1 MAEGRTS
8 ILPSSHDSAGT
19 STTPIVRASDSGVRY
34 SAAVERV
41 PVLVVG
47 AGQAGLAVSR
57 ELTERGIEHVVL
69 ERGRVAETWRRRWDS
84 FCLVT
89 PNWTVQLPGWDYAGA
104 EPDGYMPREELV
116 AFIEGYAKAIGAPVR
131 GGVDVLGI
139 DRSDAGFVVRT
150 SDGDVMTDRVV
161 LATGAYQRPHR
172 PPGAA
177 GVPPSVVCLDADD
190 YANPS
195 ALPDGRV
202 IIVGSGQTGCQL
214 AEELRASGREV
225 VLSCGRAPWV
235 TRRYGDRDMVWWG
248 VRAGWMDQSLEDLP
262 DPAARL
268 WSNPLTS
275 GHDGGHDL
283 HLRTLKSA
291 GVTLAGR
298 FLGASERAVRFAPDL
313 AASVAWGDE
322 RYLMFR
328 KVVIDTA
335 RREGLEVP
343 EIADPEPFADA
354 SPVEEVDLAGVGA
367 VLFAGGF
374 RPDYRSWLPWT
385 DAFDTDGFPIQH
397 EGASTVVPGLF
408 FLGVPFLRT
417 RKSSL
422 LYGVG
427 EDAAIVADAVAA
439 R

>member
-1 MAEGRTS
+1 M
-8 ILPSSHDSAGT
+8 
-19 STTPIVRASDSGVRY
+19 RY
-34 SAAVERV
+34 SAALEHV

-47 AGQAGLAVSR
+47 AGQAGLALSR
-57 ELTERGIEHVVL
+57 ELTGRGTEHVVL
-69 ERGRVAETWRRRWDS
+69 ERGRVAETWRHRWDS

-89 PNWTVQLPGWDYAGA
+89 PNWAVQLPGWAYAGA
-104 EPDGYMPREELV
+104 DADGYMPREELV
-116 AFIEGYAKAIGAPVR
+116 AFLEAYAKAIGAPVR
-131 GGVDVLGI
+131 EGVDVLGI
-139 DRSDAGFVVRT
+139 ERTDARFVVRT
-150 SDGDVMTDRVV
+150 SDGDVATDRVV

-177 GVPPSVVCLDADD
+177 QIPTRVLCLDAER
-190 YANPS
+190 YTNPS
-195 ALPDGRV
+195 GLPDGRV

-214 AEELRASGREV
+214 AEELTESGREV
-225 VLSCGRAPWV
+225 VLACGRAPWV

-248 VRAGWMDQSLEDLP
+248 VRAGWMDQSLDDLP
-262 DPAARL
+262 DPSARL

-283 HLRTLKSA
+283 HLRTLRAA

-298 FLGASERAVRFAPDL
+298 FLGASDHAVRFAPDL
-313 AASVAWGDE
+313 AASVAWGDQ
-322 RYLMFR
+322 RYRMFR
-328 KVVIDTA
+328 DVVIETA
-335 RREGLEVP
+335 RRDGLEVP
-343 EIADPEPFADA
+343 EIADPEPFDDP
-354 SPVEEVDLAGVGA
+354 SPVEEVHLAGVGA

-374 RPDYRSWLPWT
+374 RPDFRSWLPWA
-385 DAFDTDGFPIQH
+385 DAFDADGFPIQR

-408 FLGVPFLRT
+408 FLGVPFLRK